1 LEGVGRHLNLK
12 IDYQIQNQ
20 IYISEKNE
28 NSTSHQLNASG
39 NVELLQD
46 FLFFDTKASIYEQN
60 ISSFAPSPTNN
71 TTISDN
77 STNVRIMSFSPYLVN
92 HFGSIA
98 SSVLRYTHETVD
110 TSKRNL
116 LAGDTNKLTLDINS
130 GSSFRLLSWGL
141 QFSDQKIAHRD
152 ANSVGMTMS
161 TASLRYL
168 LREQFNL
175 TASGGFEKND
185 YISIKAKP
193 EGTFWS
199 TGFSWKPTD
208 RSSLSATA
216 GKRFFG
222 STYSLAA
229 NHRARNTVWNIRYG
243 EDITTTQSQ
252 FTVPVA
258 MDTLSMLDGL
268 YKSIIPEATQRQVF
282 IDGFMRVN
290 NLGPSISQNI
300 NLFTNSVFLQKN
312 LQASVGLNGA
322 KNTVLLTMFNISR
335 EAQSDQ
341 IINSSSSFFQED
353 KSKQVGAS
361 VLWNHRM
368 SPIMTANMGAN
379 FSKISSFPT
388 GKKSIVKS
396 ATTSLS
402 RQMNQKTRASLE
414 WRRQQQSINQI
425 DGNFNENAISASLAI
440 GF

>member
-1 LEGVGRHLNLK
+1 
-12 IDYQIQNQ
+12 
-20 IYISEKNE
+20 
-28 NSTSHQLNASG
+28 
-39 NVELLQD
+39 
-46 FLFFDTKASIYEQN
+46 
-60 ISSFAPSPTNN
+60 
-71 TTISDN
+71 
-77 STNVRIMSFSPYLVN
+77 
-92 HFGSIA
+92 
-98 SSVLRYTHETVD
+98 
-110 TSKRNL
+110 
-116 LAGDTNKLTLDINS
+116 
-130 GSSFRLLSWGL
+130 
-141 QFSDQKIAHRD
+141 
-152 ANSVGMTMS
+152 
-161 TASLRYL
+161 
-168 LREQFNL
+168 
-175 TASGGFEKND
+175 
-185 YISIKAKP
+185 
-193 EGTFWS
+193 
-199 TGFSWKPTD
+199 
-208 RSSLSATA
+208 
-216 GKRFFG
+216 
-222 STYSLAA
+222 
-229 NHRARNTVWNIRYG
+229 
-243 EDITTTQSQ
+243 
-252 FTVPVA
+252 
-258 MDTLSMLDGL
+258 MLDGL